1 MQLGSRFSQ
10 QGPPPPAG
18 ADPVAAP
25 SGPEFTLYPPRTR
38 AGLDPGRREE
48 FLERVAGLRRAYLAQ
63 PAASR

>member
-10 QGPPPPAG
+10 EAPPPAPAADAAGSG
-18 ADPVAAP
+18 A
-25 SGPEFTLYPPRTR
+25 EFALYPPRTR